1 MKQTLVN
8 VALSG
13 VYFKANSGI
22 EILEKYEG
30 RSGQFLKT
38 FAINDQRNKNGWRAI
53 WEGIKKNID
62 TFKDKPGIEFT
73 KCNEDGCDLDHTE
86 AQTEELS
93 LKVQEPFRV
102 STIIGN
108 TLDEENHTAFFIHK
122 VNDSNFFEKIKKG
135 KIKFVSPS
143 IWPKSGGYEIVGQ
156 TEDGQPMIDVWDWGG
171 LHDAFVNKP
180 AFGDDAK
187 ITATCEGYNCPVKLL
202 TASEKKINLVADAVQ
217 DCVTRKVKD
226 YGQSPDEQ
234 KLAIFYSECRKNL
247 SGIVDQADLPHLQ
260 EIPLLIKHN
269 KKRRFFSVNQ
279 NVLQAVQKL
288 LDKGKSVD
296 DSTLFNIVRKID
308 RENNSF
314 KSCTCS
320 KDHTMDENEEKD
332 LRSKLKAMEE
342 EKKDLESKLNAQN
355 NDEEKEKQAKA
366 RVARLVAIF
375 NAMEHDEDK
384 EKVAKAIRAMDDE
397 DEKHAMDEAEKEIK
411 SKSKSGQN
419 DDKKEEEQNAKIAN
433 LESTIAEPLVAKMVK
448 ARESKGVN
456 EDDIKKFTKSLE
468 GKSLQAIEEK
478 YNDEKIFIES
488 ELSAVE
494 EQLTEQ
500 KHFSFNATD
509 TKALSG
515 KSLEEIFEE
524 VIA

>member
-1 MKQTLVN
+1 MKQVSVS

-22 EILEKYEG
+22 EILNEYEG
-30 RSGQFLKT
+30 ESGQFLKT
-38 FAINDQRNKNGWRAI
+38 FAINDKRNKNGWKAI

-62 TFKDKPGIEFT
+62 TFKGKPGIEFI
-73 KCNEDGCDLDHTE
+73 KCDKDGCDLDHTE

-102 STIIGN
+102 TTIVGFTFDEST
-108 TLDEENHTAFFIHK
+108 HTAYFIDK
-122 VNDSNFFEKIKKG
+122 VNDPNFFEKVKKG

-143 IWPKSGGYEIVGQ
+143 IWPKSGGYEIVG
-156 TEDGQPMIDVWDWGG
+156 EMENGQPMIDVWDWNG
-171 LHDAFVNKP
+171 LHKAYVNKP

-187 ITATCEGYNCPVKLL
+187 ITATCEGHDCPVKLL
-202 TASEKKINLVADAVQ
+202 TASEKKVHLVADAVQ
-217 DCVTRKVKD
+217 DCVTKKVKD

-247 SGIVDQADLPHLQ
+247 SSTIANDDNLSHLQ
-260 EIPLLIKHN
+260 EIPLLITHN

-296 DSTLFNIVRKID
+296 DSTLFNIVRKTD
-308 RENNSF
+308 RENSSF

-320 KDHTMDENEEKD
+320 TDHLMDEQEEKD
-332 LRSKLKAMEE
+332 LKSKLKALEE
-342 EKKDLESKLNAQN
+342 DKKDLESKLHAQDT
-355 NDEEKEKQAKA
+355 DEEKEKQAKA
-366 RVARLVAIF
+366 RTARLVAIF
-375 NAMEHDEDK
+375 NAMEHEDDR
-384 EKVAKAIRAMDDE
+384 EKVAKAIRATDDE
-397 DEKHAMDEAEKEIK
+397 NEKKALDEAEKEIK
-411 SKSKSGQN
+411 SKSKVGQT
-419 DDKKEEEQNAKIAN
+419 DEEKEKEARIAN
-433 LESTIAEPLVAKMVK
+433 LESTIAQPLVAKMVE
-448 ARESKGVN
+448 ARESKGAS
-456 EDDIKKFTKSLE
+456 EDDINKFTKSLE

-478 YNDEKIFIES
+478 YESEKIFVEG
-488 ELSAVE
+488 ELSATE